1 MNILRTLDNSVS
13 SESLDRR
20 RRSNPAA
27 RSSAFCKF
35 KSYQDRPQGRAHSL
49 LLLIRCRR
57 CRIHG
62 NHGNHG
68 NHVAPG
74 GAGPHARSE
83 TESLGVNTARALDTR
98 PCAQPRRCYNP
109 RGADSEGVADN
120 RDVRV
125 AARGQVRSGASG
137 RRRGRLLVPG
147 LSESPN
153 LSHRA

>member
-1 MNILRTLDNSVS
+1 VNILRTLDNSVS

-27 RSSAFCKF
+27 RSANSKVI
-35 KSYQDRPQGRAHSL
+35 KTDPRAELTL
-49 LLLIRCRR
+49 LCSSSDVGAAEFIE
-57 CRIHG
+57 IM
-62 NHGNHG
+62 
-68 NHVAPG
+68 APG

-83 TESLGVNTARALDTR
+83 TESTWQHGEGTGHAAVRATAAML
-98 PCAQPRRCYNP
+98 QP